1 MQFIIAV
8 LRALCGIKAPGVEA
22 APAATSSRFQA
33 CLAEVLRHEGGYADH
48 PADPGG
54 ATNMGI
60 TLATLSDWRGRP
72 VTKQEVRDL
81 TVAEA
86 GEIYR
91 ARYWQPIRGDAL
103 PPGVDL
109 AVFDFA
115 VNSGPARAVK
125 ALQSVLGVA
134 QDGIIGPAT
143 LAALASAPG
152 AVEVI
157 TDLCDARM
165 RFLRSLST
173 WPTFGGGW
181 TRRVA
186 EVEAAAAL

>member
-48 PADPGG
+48 
-54 ATNMGI
+54 
-60 TLATLSDWRGRP
+60 
-72 VTKQEVRDL
+72 
-81 TVAEA
+81 
-86 GEIYR
+86 
-91 ARYWQPIRGDAL
+91 
-103 PPGVDL
+103 
-109 AVFDFA
+109 
-115 VNSGPARAVK
+115 
-125 ALQSVLGVA
+125 
-134 QDGIIGPAT
+134 PAT